1 MPVPSR
7 GSAGVLCYAHKEL
20 YYGGYSDAK
29 MRTRTD
35 TIFGVIWGV
44 MLRFAIIVGILYLL
58 YRVRSILVAVLIAVM
73 LAYVAL
79 PAVEYLMRFRIR
91 KWGVK
96 WQRFFATLLVFI
108 VLAGWTAGAVRL
120 LIFPFQ
126 DELSQL
132 SANMSDYVEQM
143 QKAFKKTVAWY
154 GALPPDLRQFLSQQ
168 DVGRAGNVLA
178 GWARKLVESTVNW
191 VTYILDIILIPV
203 LAFYFVLDS
212 RTLKREFVAMIP
224 RQRWREVLRLL
235 RDTSEIFQTY
245 VIAQIVLC
253 LIAGLAVGI
262 ALWLFNMDYALVLA
276 VLAGVTRAIPII
288 GPILGG
294 IPIVLLATVKS
305 TALGVKVLIF
315 FIILHFVE
323 SKAILPNLM
332 SARVRLHPAIIIVVL
347 LIGGEFFGILGMFL
361 AVPVAAVIREIARFY
376 LIRPQLA
383 AAKSGNIGEPSEPV
397 TSSQRE
403 TNT

>member
-1 MPVPSR
+1 
-7 GSAGVLCYAHKEL
+7 
-20 YYGGYSDAK
+20 

-44 MLRFAIIVGILYLL
+44 TLRFAIIAGILYFL

-73 LAYVAL
+73 LAYVVL
-79 PAVEYLMRFRIR
+79 PTVEYLMRFRIR

-96 WQRFFATLLVFI
+96 WQRFLATLLVFV
-108 VLAGWTAGAVRL
+108 VLAGWTVGVVRL
-120 LIFPFQ
+120 FIFPFQ

-132 SANMSDYVEQM
+132 SANMGGYVQQV
-143 QKAFKKTVAWY
+143 QKLFKKTVAWY
-154 GALPPDLRQFLSQQ
+154 AALPPDFREFLSKQ

-178 GWARKLVESTVNW
+178 GWARKLVERTVNW
-191 VTYILDIILIPV
+191 VTYVLDIILIPV

-224 RQRWREVLRLL
+224 RQRWREALRLL
-235 RDTSEIFQTY
+235 RHTSEIFQTY
-245 VIAQIVLC
+245 VIGQIVLC
-253 LIAGLAVGI
+253 MIAGVAVGI
-262 ALWLFNMDYALVLA
+262 VLWLFKMDYALVLA

-294 IPIVLLATVKS
+294 IPIILLATVKS

-347 LIGGEFFGILGMFL
+347 LIGGEFLGILGMFL

-376 LIRPQLA
+376 LIRPRLA
-383 AAKSGNIGEPSEPV
+383 AAESGKIGEPSEPA
-397 TSSQRE
+397 SASQRE
-403 TNT
+403 TNA

>member
-1 MPVPSR
+1 
-7 GSAGVLCYAHKEL
+7 
-20 YYGGYSDAK
+20 

-44 MLRFAIIVGILYLL
+44 TLRFAIIAAILYLL

-73 LAYVAL
+73 LAYVVL
-79 PAVEYLMRFRIR
+79 PTVEYLMRFRIR

-96 WQRFFATLLVFI
+96 WQRFLATLLVFI

-120 LIFPFQ
+120 FIFPFQ

-132 SANMSDYVEQM
+132 SANMGGYVQQV
-143 QKAFKKTVAWY
+143 QKLFKKTVAWY
-154 GALPPDLRQFLSQQ
+154 AALPPDFREFLSKQ

-178 GWARKLVESTVNW
+178 GWARKLVERTVNW
-191 VTYILDIILIPV
+191 VTYVLDIILIPV

-224 RQRWREVLRLL
+224 RQRWREALRLL
-235 RDTSEIFQTY
+235 RHTSEIFQTY
-245 VIAQIVLC
+245 VIGQIVLC
-253 LIAGLAVGI
+253 MIAGVAVGI
-262 ALWLFNMDYALVLA
+262 VLWLFKMDYALVLA

-294 IPIVLLATVKS
+294 IPIILLATVKS

-315 FIILHFVE
+315 FITLHFVE

-347 LIGGEFFGILGMFL
+347 LIGGEFLGILGMFL

-376 LIRPQLA
+376 LIRPRLA
-383 AAKSGNIGEPSEPV
+383 AAESGKIGEPSEPA
-397 TSSQRE
+397 SASQRE
-403 TNT
+403 TNA